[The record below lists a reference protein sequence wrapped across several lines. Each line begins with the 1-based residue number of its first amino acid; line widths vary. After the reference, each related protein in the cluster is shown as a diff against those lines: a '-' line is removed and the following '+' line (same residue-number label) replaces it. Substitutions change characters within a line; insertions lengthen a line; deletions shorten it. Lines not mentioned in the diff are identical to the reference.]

1 VAIVPRVSSRDQA
14 IQERARIEHE
24 LDILRLRYSMMQRTG
39 KLATS
44 AAVASCGAATAAVI
58 YFLILQNLTGI
69 ITFSVIAL
77 CLALSAVLVSRK
89 LWIDYITPQIW
100 GPIWM
105 GVKSERTA
113 IEEMIAER
121 ERRLSDLKAIL

>member
-1 VAIVPRVSSRDQA
+1 
-14 IQERARIEHE
+14 
-24 LDILRLRYSMMQRTG
+24 
-39 KLATS
+39 
-44 AAVASCGAATAAVI
+44 
-58 YFLILQNLTGI
+58 
-69 ITFSVIAL
+69 
-77 CLALSAVLVSRK
+77 LVSRK
-89 LWIDYITPQIW
+89 FWIDYITPQIW